1 MDDMQTLRIE
11 NRIRGIMK
19 ELIEP
24 TTRRATEANDL
35 IGKLAHKFEN
45 LQIKVE
51 DVEVAQIKMLS
62 KLSIMEEYNK
72 RLQELSANQTVMDS
86 KMQKD
91 KQEFLTH
98 FYSLNSVLTG
108 VQEEVN
114 VFEKERQVIRED
126 LTGLSHNL
134 MNAKYDLEQKVAA
147 FKDDYHDRLN
157 VLEDRMRRTEVDTD
171 LFSQKV
177 RKNVFGIQEV
187 SDKVVVIQRVI
198 EDLHDLIR
206 KSERVID
213 FNKTESNSNLE
224 IIRSSTI
231 KLGSELIKTDKSIS
245 QLGLMIK
252 SVEDQGSKLNLRLTE
267 PLYQV
272 FTDVGTQKMI
282 AAYDLQRLGK
292 GFENEPKDLLEVIK
306 EKAESI
312 MKIEVPEAKAP
323 NEERKKR
330 KKTTKLTVKKKNYEK
345 NQDPEEFD
353 YEENPSS
360 DPFMINK
367 PTTRSHNQKQT
378 LPPSTRGKSSSAAP
392 QPTTEITS
400 ITPVLVI
407 GPRRPIKKAPSSSLS
422 PSSSSSSSI
431 IPEQIDF
438 SPMISKLK
446 IELKEDFES
455 KLKSLSETLTNNFH
469 TLSETVGKIDSDT
482 RQEMSK
488 VMNSVDF
495 SIQEVLKKINNIDVI
510 AQQVMYE
517 TTSQLSNRK
526 RENNDFSFELTQN
539 KAKIESLNKSLTWI
553 GDSLDGL
560 LGKFSSFAEY
570 MSIGHVLQSQ
580 DELDRQSIALMGYKD
595 SKASKTLKPQKAVIK
610 LDKQCFSCTGQ
621 SSVVLNAF
629 KIACLAYAPSPVL
642 FQGEKFTRRELL
654 EYQNKILEST
664 QTRKPESSLDKR
676 QRAASTTMK
685 NYRPVSVPTQHAS
698 PRSDF
703 LDPELP
709 RILRKSINL

>member
-1 MDDMQTLRIE
+1 
-11 NRIRGIMK
+11 MK

-35 IGKLAHKFEN
+35 IGKLAHKFDN
-45 LQIKVE
+45 LQIRVE
-51 DVEVAQIKMLS
+51 DVEVAQVKMLS

-72 RLQELSANQTVMDS
+72 RLQELSANQTVIDS

-98 FYSLNSVLTG
+98 FYSLNSILTG
-108 VQEEVN
+108 LQEEVN

-157 VLEDRMRRTEVDTD
+157 LLEDRMRRTEVDTD

-177 RKNVFGIQEV
+177 RKNVFNIQEV
-187 SDKVVVIQRVI
+187 SDQVVVIQRGI

-213 FNKTESNSNLE
+213 YNKTESSNNLE

-231 KLGSELIKTDKSIS
+231 KLGSELLKTDKNIL
-245 QLGLMIK
+245 QLRLMVK
-252 SVEDQGSKLNLRLTE
+252 TVEDQGTKLNLRLTE

-272 FTDVGTQKMI
+272 FTDVTTQKMI
-282 AAYDLQRLGK
+282 AAYDLGRLGK
-292 GFENEPKDLLEVIK
+292 GIEDEPKNLLEVIK

-323 NEERKKR
+323 TEERKKR
-330 KKTTKLTVKKKNYEK
+330 KKTTKVSVKKRVLES
-345 NQDPEEFD
+345 NQELEEFD

-360 DPFMINK
+360 DPYIIHK
-367 PTTRSHNQKQT
+367 PTLRSHNQKQT
-378 LPPSTRGKSSSAAP
+378 LPLAARVKSTNAAP
-392 QPTTEITS
+392 QPIAELTS

-407 GPRRPIKKAPSSSLS
+407 SPKKPLKKPASSSIS
-422 PSSSSSSSI
+422 SSSSSSSI
-431 IPEQIDF
+431 IIPEQIDY

-446 IELKEDFES
+446 TELQEEFES
-455 KLKSLSETLTNNFH
+455 KLKSISESLIQNFQS
-469 TLSETVGKIDSDT
+469 LSETVTKIDSDT

-526 RENNDFSFELTQN
+526 RENNDFSFELSQN
-539 KAKIESLNKSLTWI
+539 REKIDLLSKNLSGV

-580 DELDRQSIALMGYKD
+580 DELDRQSIALMGYKEG
-595 SKASKTLKPQKAVIK
+595 KASKTLKHQKAVIN

-654 EYQNKILEST
+654 EYQNKILESI
-664 QTRKPESSLDKR
+664 QIRKPESSLDKR